1 MAKEGKEMSWEKDD
15 FSEQAQ
21 KYAETQFFAE
31 NTTATAQEAWK
42 TFFQENEQK
51 EKEKHLARELALLE
65 TAPRMTLAKVMALI
79 LTVLLLIIAGQIF
92 VQQQEEFRRVAVRQ
106 EEVEQQALEVI
117 QESLDIEA
125 QYRDIES
132 VEQLEK
138 ISRENLGFV
147 RAGDIVFQE
156 E

>member
-1 MAKEGKEMSWEKDD
+1 MSFVEDD
-15 FSEQAQ
+15 FSVQPQ
-21 KYAETQFFAE
+21 KHLDSQFFTE
-31 NTTATAQEAWK
+31 NTATTQEAWK
-42 TFFQENEQK
+42 TFLQENEQK
-51 EKEKHLARELALLE
+51 EKEKNLARELALLE
-65 TAPRMTLAKVMALI
+65 TAPRMTLAKIMALI
-79 LTVLLLIIAGQIF
+79 LTVLLLIVAGQIF

-117 QESLDIEA
+117 KESLDIEA